1 MVASKTVTV
10 NSKKSNQATTNLDK
24 ITPAPSQLVGIF
36 MPYFNDKKR
45 KYLPLAMGLYQQGYL
60 EGERQIIGAEN
71 IPFIAT
77 WSGNSSLPSDLNR
90 CRIQFDNNPE
100 LSYEMMATASEL
112 VDFLWDVIVNYK
124 KSKNIDF
131 PTGFYYKL
139 LQK

>member
-1 MVASKTVTV
+1 MVASKTVTEK
-10 NSKKSNQATTNLDK
+10 SKQDTTNLDNIK
-24 ITPAPSQLVGIF
+24 PAPPQLVGIF

-45 KYLPLAMGLYQQGYL
+45 KYLPLAMGLYQQGHL
-60 EGERQIIGAEN
+60 EGERQIVGAEN
-71 IPFIAT
+71 IPFVAT
-77 WSGNSSLPSDLNR
+77 WSGRVSLPSDLNR

-124 KSKNIDF
+124 KSQTIDF

-139 LQK
+139 LQR

>member
-1 MVASKTVTV
+1 MVATQTVTE
-10 NSKKSNQATTNLDK
+10 KSQQATTNLDNIK
-24 ITPAPSQLVGIF
+24 PAPPQLVGIY
-36 MPYFNDKKR
+36 MPYFNDKQR
-45 KYLPLAMGLYQQGYL
+45 KYLPVAMGLYKQGHL
-60 EGERQIIGAEN
+60 EGEREIIGAEN

-112 VDFLWDVIVNYK
+112 VGFLWDVIVNYK
-124 KSKNIDF
+124 KSKTIDF
-131 PTGFYYKL
+131 SQGFYYKL